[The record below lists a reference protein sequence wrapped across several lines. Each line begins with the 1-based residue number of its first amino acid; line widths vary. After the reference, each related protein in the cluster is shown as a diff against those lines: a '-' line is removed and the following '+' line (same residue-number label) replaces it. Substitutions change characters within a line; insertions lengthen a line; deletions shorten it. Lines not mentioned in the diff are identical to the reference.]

1 MPGAVIYVLY
11 NVNRDENPKSGNEM
25 DSPSLKGFT
34 LS

>member
-11 NVNRDENPKSGNEM
+11 NVSKDKNPKSRNEM